1 MNKSY
6 RSIWNEKVGTFV
18 AVAETAMA
26 RGKKNAGGAVC
37 DPEGGRDAFDAHSH
51 QGKDHFPKSALRAA
65 AGVGASVAFMFGGP
79 SAWADASGPTV
90 TTCTN
95 GVGIDSLSTGMS

>member
-26 RGKKNAGGAVC
+26 RGKKSSGGAVC
-37 DPEGGRDAFDAHSH
+37 DLEDGQSAILAASRSYRPYTGS
-51 QGKDHFPKSALRAA
+51 FP
-65 AGVGASVAFMFGGP
+65 
-79 SAWADASGPTV
+79 
-90 TTCTN
+90 
-95 GVGIDSLSTGMS
+95 STDPRSRHRRR